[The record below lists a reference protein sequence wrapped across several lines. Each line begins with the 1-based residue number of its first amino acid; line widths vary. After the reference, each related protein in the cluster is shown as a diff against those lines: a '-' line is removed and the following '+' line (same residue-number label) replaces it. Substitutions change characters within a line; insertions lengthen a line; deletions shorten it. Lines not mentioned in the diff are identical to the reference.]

1 MKSPWSVPNDDIAL
15 SHYQGGIQIPGFEY
29 TSISN
34 WLDLN
39 VSQTKTLICFPTV
52 SKLKA
57 TSSLAVLF
65 LLSQTLSRPDTLYR

>member
-1 MKSPWSVPNDDIAL
+1 MRSEDLMKSPWSVPNDDIAL

-39 VSQTKTLICFPTV
+39 VSQTKTLIWFPHCFEAQGY
-52 SKLKA
+52 L
-57 TSSLAVLF
+57 
-65 LLSQTLSRPDTLYR
+65 